1 MPFPMKIQPVD
12 FSTVE
17 ESSRCDS
24 FKPVPKSRFKR
35 LFERQFSGL
44 LRSSAPEKLVNGED
58 LIGNKK
64 DASEELEPSSVCLAK
79 MVQTFIEEG
88 EDKHRCNRSRCSCFN
103 CNGTESSEE
112 ENDSVNC
119 FGESNQNCS
128 SDACEILK
136 SVVSC
141 PSVLE
146 RNVLAEIT
154 KIIEKNRMVKRKDN
168 FIRKMVVDGLL
179 AMEYDASICESRWE
193 KTPSTPAGAYEY
205 IDVVTEGERLIID
218 IDFRSEFE
226 IARSTRSY
234 KCLLQVLPN
243 IFVGKADR
251 LQKIVHLLTEAAK
264 LSLKK
269 KGMPCPPWRKVEY
282 VKAKWLSTYTRMT
295 PVLMPIASN
304 STSEPGTACKTTKEA
319 IKEETSE
326 VFRGEM
332 NLVFGG
338 KSSPLADNNPKSAGT
353 SPLFACDDEKNLA
366 VKLGDIFEGKSSPL
380 AENNTK
386 RASTSSLF
394 ACDIEK
400 NAMAAQLG
408 EPLEIKPKDSSN
420 CARKMTGLTS
430 LIEDHT

>member
-12 FSTVE
+12 FTTVE
-17 ESSRCDS
+17 ESSRYDS

-44 LRSSAPEKLVNGED
+44 LRSSAPEKLVTGED

-64 DASEELEPSSVCLAK
+64 DASEEFEPSSVCLAK

-88 EDKHRCNRSRCSCFN
+88 EDKHRCNRNRCNCFN

-119 FGESNQNCS
+119 FGESNQNCCT
-128 SDACEILK
+128 DACEILK
-136 SVVSC
+136 SLVSC
-141 PSVLE
+141 PCLLE

-154 KIIEKNRMVKRKDN
+154 KIIEKNRMVKRKAN

-251 LQKIVHLLTEAAK
+251 LQKIVHLLTDAAK

-269 KGMPCPPWRKVEY
+269 KGMPCPPWRKAEY

-304 STSEPGTACKTTKEA
+304 SASEPGTACKTKQEA

-326 VFRGEM
+326 DSRGEL

-338 KSSPLADNNPKSAGT
+338 KSSPLVENNPKSAST
-353 SPLFACDDEKNLA
+353 SSLFACDDEKNVT
-366 VKLGDIFEGKSSPL
+366 VKLGDVFGGKRSPL

-386 RASTSSLF
+386 RASTSPLF
-394 ACDIEK
+394 ACDDEK
-400 NAMAAQLG
+400 NAMAQLG

>member
-1 MPFPMKIQPVD
+1 MKIQPVD
-12 FSTVE
+12 FSIVE
-17 ESSRCDS
+17 ESSRYDS

-44 LRSSAPEKLVNGED
+44 LRSLAPEKLVTGED

-64 DASEELEPSSVCLAK
+64 DASEELEPSSFCLAK

-88 EDKHRCNRSRCSCFN
+88 EDKHRCNRSRCNCFS

-136 SVVSC
+136 SLVSC

-205 IDVVTEGERLIID
+205 IDVVTEGERLIVD

-251 LQKIVHLLTEAAK
+251 LQKIVHFLTEAAK

-269 KGMPCPPWRKVEY
+269 KGMPCPPWRKAEY

-295 PVLMPIASN
+295 PVVMPIASN
-304 STSEPGTACKTTKEA
+304 SASEPGTACKNKEEA

-326 VFRGEM
+326 VSRGEL

-338 KSSPLADNNPKSAGT
+338 KSSPLADNNPKSAST
-353 SPLFACDDEKNLA
+353 SSLFACDDEKNLA
-366 VKLGDIFEGKSSPL
+366 VRLGDIFGGKSSPL
-380 AENNTK
+380 VENNTK
-386 RASTSSLF
+386 RASTYPLF
-394 ACDIEK
+394 ACDNEK

-408 EPLEIKPKDSSN
+408 DPLEIKPKDSSN
-420 CARKMTGLTS
+420 CVRKMTGLTS

>member
-136 SVVSC
+136 VLHVLRPFSVSNFHF
-141 PSVLE
+141 PVL
-146 RNVLAEIT
+146 N
-154 KIIEKNRMVKRKDN
+154 
-168 FIRKMVVDGLL
+168 
-179 AMEYDASICESRWE
+179 
-193 KTPSTPAGAYEY
+193 
-205 IDVVTEGERLIID
+205 
-218 IDFRSEFE
+218 
-226 IARSTRSY
+226 
-234 KCLLQVLPN
+234 LPN
-243 IFVGKADR
+243 NCLCSKQIAIF
-251 LQKIVHLLTEAAK
+251 
-264 LSLKK
+264 
-269 KGMPCPPWRKVEY
+269 
-282 VKAKWLSTYTRMT
+282 TYKFVIQLIFFPRM
-295 PVLMPIASN
+295 L
-304 STSEPGTACKTTKEA
+304 
-319 IKEETSE
+319 
-326 VFRGEM
+326 
-332 NLVFGG
+332 
-338 KSSPLADNNPKSAGT
+338 
-353 SPLFACDDEKNLA
+353 
-366 VKLGDIFEGKSSPL
+366 
-380 AENNTK
+380 
-386 RASTSSLF
+386 
-394 ACDIEK
+394 
-400 NAMAAQLG
+400 
-408 EPLEIKPKDSSN
+408 
-420 CARKMTGLTS
+420 
-430 LIEDHT
+430 

>member
-1 MPFPMKIQPVD
+1 MKIQPVD
-12 FSTVE
+12 FTTVE
-17 ESSRCDS
+17 ESSRYDS

-44 LRSSAPEKLVNGED
+44 LRSSAPEKLVTGED

-64 DASEELEPSSVCLAK
+64 DASEEFEPSSVCLAK

-88 EDKHRCNRSRCSCFN
+88 EDKHRCNRNRCNCFN

-119 FGESNQNCS
+119 FGESNQNCC

-136 SVVSC
+136 SLVSC
-141 PSVLE
+141 PSLLE

-154 KIIEKNRMVKRKDN
+154 KIIEKNRMVKRKAN

-193 KTPSTPAGAYEY
+193 KTPSTPAGGYEY

-243 IFVGKADR
+243 IFVVKADR

-269 KGMPCPPWRKVEY
+269 KGMPCPPWRRAEY

-304 STSEPGTACKTTKEA
+304 SASEPDTACKTKQET
-319 IKEETSE
+319 IKEETSKDS
-326 VFRGEM
+326 RGEL

-338 KSSPLADNNPKSAGT
+338 KSSPLVENNPKSAST
-353 SPLFACDDEKNLA
+353 SSLFACDDEKNVT
-366 VKLGDIFEGKSSPL
+366 VKLGDVFGGKSSPL

-386 RASTSSLF
+386 RASTSPLF
-394 ACDIEK
+394 ACDDEK
-400 NAMAAQLG
+400 NAMAQLG

-420 CARKMTGLTS
+420 CARKITGLTS